1 MPKYNLSEYA
11 FKRKEEEVP
20 LIDLRRRYSDEEMA
34 QFNETRRRLAKRA
47 NARLL
52 GFERAGLDTTYVY
65 KTTMKYLLDNDRMRF
80 SESRTVDKYTLKKD
94 LAELSAFLKAQTS
107 TVGGYRAYLRRVKKK
122 LAKHGIDADEFDDF
136 IAFMSSSEAK
146 QAMHQ
151 VSSDFLVEFFDRA
164 NDAGVSID
172 DLKEALQEY
181 NEGNIDGWDEVYEYV
196 GLSFIEDNSDA

>member
-94 LAELSAFLKAQTS
+94 LAELSAFLNA
-107 TVGGYRAYLRRVKKK
+107 
-122 LAKHGIDADEFDDF
+122 
-136 IAFMSSSEAK
+136 
-146 QAMHQ
+146 
-151 VSSDFLVEFFDRA
+151 
-164 NDAGVSID
+164 
-172 DLKEALQEY
+172 
-181 NEGNIDGWDEVYEYV
+181 
-196 GLSFIEDNSDA
+196 